1 LESVF
6 EEGQKVMAKGS
17 GQAKQVFNT
26 STQDANTFQNQGQ
39 STYNAMFPTLQQNA
53 TNPQGYSQGDLA
65 KMNTAN
71 SQSAG
76 GATAG
81 LTGEANLMAGRTRNP
96 GSMGAGLAEAAR
108 TSGRN
113 ENQTALKIQEANA
126 NLAQQKQQAALG
138 QLGNLYGQNVSG
150 LNDMLGNANKAVGEI
165 TAADQAVAG
174 DILGGVK
181 TAAGLGMGAAGMAGM
196 GPGGGMGAMNFGAS
210 AMS

>member
-1 LESVF
+1 
-6 EEGQKVMAKGS
+6 MKGS
-17 GQAKQVFNT
+17 QQAKQTFNS
-26 STQDANTFQNQGQ
+26 STADANNFQAKGDQ
-39 STYNAMFPTLQQNA
+39 TYNAMFPQLQSNA
-53 TNPQGYSQGDLA
+53 TNPTGYSQGDLA

-113 ENQTALKIQEANA
+113 ENQTALKIQEANS

-150 LNDMLGNANKAVGEI
+150 LNDMMGNANKATSNI
-165 TAADQAVAG
+165 TAADQAVAQDVISG
-174 DILGGVK
+174 AKAAASIGMGG
-181 TAAGLGMGAAGMAGM
+181 AGLAGM
-196 GPGGGMGAMNFGAS
+196 GPGGGAS
-210 AMS
+210 AMQFGAAGMG